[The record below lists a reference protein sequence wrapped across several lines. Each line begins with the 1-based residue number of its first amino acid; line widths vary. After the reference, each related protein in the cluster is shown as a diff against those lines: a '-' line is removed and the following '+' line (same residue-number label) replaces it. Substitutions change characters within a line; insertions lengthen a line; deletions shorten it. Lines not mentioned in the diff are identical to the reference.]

1 MTISLLSAAPWFVR
15 SHSPSIWSFLTIFQ
29 QQACRRLREVVN
41 DFLQLQYSIELGV
54 DGIEPGNFL
63 QLRTTKE
70 QLSSLFRLRAAWHTL
85 CPSSGPF
92 TSTIST
98 GREPRSSFVHG
109 VFASTFWDGLP
120 DASVFRFEAIRINPS
135 IDPPTE
141 LVISTT
147 DIPHQHTIFT
157 LDPSQDLLVLVET
170 PRDAE
175 RSFVHV
181 LLRQLSS
188 GTTHPCASKADIH
201 SQLPYT
207 TVFAR
212 AEIADNVL
220 SVTAFFSFHAG
231 MVQVWDWNS
240 GDLLVVSE

>member
-1 MTISLLSAAPWFVR
+1 M
-15 SHSPSIWSFLTIFQ
+15 
-29 QQACRRLREVVN
+29 
-41 DFLQLQYSIELGV
+41 DGV
-54 DGIEPGNFL
+54 EPGNIS

-70 QLSSLFRLRAAWHTL
+70 QISSLFRLRAAWHTL

-92 TSTIST
+92 PSTIST

-109 VFASTFWDGLP
+109 VFASTFWEGLP
-120 DASVFRFEAIRINPS
+120 YASVFRLEAIRINPP
-135 IDPPTE
+135 IGLPTE

-147 DIPHQHTIFT
+147 DLPHQHTIFT

-170 PRDAE
+170 RDAE

-188 GTTHPCASKADIH
+188 GTTHPYASKADIH

-207 TVFAR
+207 SVSAR

-220 SVTAFFSFHAG
+220 SIAAFFSFHTG